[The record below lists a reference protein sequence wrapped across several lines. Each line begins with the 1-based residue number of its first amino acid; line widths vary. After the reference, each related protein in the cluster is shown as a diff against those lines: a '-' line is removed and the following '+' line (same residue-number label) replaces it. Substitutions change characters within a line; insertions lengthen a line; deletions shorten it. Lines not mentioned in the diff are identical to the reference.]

1 MNHPLLEAQYVR
13 VLPGS
18 DEKTGSKYLCL
29 IWSSRSLCVC
39 IRLLRFTSN
48 NRETSTQTSGRDVH
62 LDAHACCPPIF
73 NNVTLRRLYMQLR
86 APLCL
91 VFYACYL
98 PMDATSCFALPPA
111 PCLLPAHWCSFVL
124 RACYH
129 AHGYNFVLCAYC
141 RALFASYAHMGTA
154 VPNWT
159 TFAYLPC
166 HACSWN
172 TCNIKAFAATYVQN
186 RWNIYNICWQH
197 MCMALHYMQH
207 PIKTLATYV
216 WNSWNTHLQHMCIAS
231 ATYATSI

>member
-154 VPNWT
+154 VPNGT
-159 TFAYLPC
+159 TFACPPLPRLLMKHMQHKSIC
-166 HACSWN
+166 R
-172 TCNIKAFAATYVQN
+172 NIRPKQMKHL
-186 RWNIYNICWQH
+186 QH
-197 MCMALHYMQH
+197 M
-207 PIKTLATYV
+207 LATYV
-216 WNSWNTHLQHMCIAS
+216 YGTAL
-231 ATYATSI
+231 YATSN